1 MMIKYPNGLIYHIK
15 KNNNKK
21 NKKIKKNR
29 VFNAANRG
37 MRFENE
43 INKTNDF
50 YLKKNIAIITK
61 RPTPIN
67 VVKVKYHNNSA
78 IITQAYFEKQ
88 STTDYN
94 GVYRGYYLD
103 FEAKSTKNKNSFP
116 LKNISINQINHLKKV
131 VQNKGI
137 AFFLIEFY
145 TINKVFFLDAK
156 YVIKC
161 FQNKKKSSISLNE
174 IKKNGYQIERKLTP
188 IYDYLN
194 CKYFK
199 NKI

>member
-1 MMIKYPNGLIYHIK
+1 MIKYPNGLTYQNKSKKRIK
-15 KNNNKK
+15 KKH
-21 NKKIKKNR
+21 ILS
-29 VFNAANRG
+29 AANRG

-50 YLKKNIAIITK
+50 YIKKNIAIITK

-94 GVYRGYYLD
+94 GIYKGHYLD

-116 LKNISINQINHLKKV
+116 LRNIPVNQINHLEKV
-131 VQNKGI
+131 IQNKGI

-145 TINKVFFLDAK
+145 TINKVFLLNAK
-156 YVIKC
+156 YVINCYRSKL
-161 FQNKKKSSISLNE
+161 KKSIPINE
-174 IKKNGYQIERKLTP
+174 IEKNGYQIKRGLTP

-194 CKYFK
+194 CEYLRNYKSF
-199 NKI
+199 